1 MVPRLT
7 GNLFDEKTIQ
17 SLIAYRYP
25 EDLVIN
31 PRAAL
36 ERRETYFPRDL

>member
-7 GNLFDEKTIQ
+7 GSLFDEKTIQ
-17 SLIAYRYP
+17 SLIAFRYP

-31 PRAAL
+31 PRAAWKGEKL
-36 ERRETYFPRDL
+36 TF